1 MRKLIIVLAV
11 MGGVFYWQYFA
22 NSTPFDSYTS
32 LDNGDIVITKS
43 TTELTF
49 DDLGDF
55 SADLRVFGN
64 AGMDM
69 DTEKEL
75 APYPLLAT
83 PMAENAE
90 VFNKFMCEI
99 NSLQNSSLINVIPA
113 TSSLLRKFKSMDGGS
128 GDGRSCFNLVG
139 KALYLK
145 EVNPEAKVMMDMRG
159 RLMRGIKQFNSDPER
174 FIYVTELTDIE
185 CQ

>member
-1 MRKLIIVLAV
+1 MRNIIIVLVV
-11 MGGVFYWQYFA
+11 MGGIFYWQYFA
-22 NSTPFDSYTS
+22 NSTPFDSYTT

-55 SADLRVFGN
+55 STDLRIFGN
-64 AGMDM
+64 ASMDM
-69 DTEKEL
+69 DIETEL

-83 PMAENAE
+83 PMTENAE
-90 VFNKFMCEI
+90 VFTKFMCEI
-99 NSLQNSSLINVIPA
+99 NSLQNASLINVIPA
-113 TSSLLRKFKSMDGGS
+113 TSSLLRKFKSMDS
-128 GDGRSCFNLVG
+128 NDDRSCFNLVG

-145 EVNPEAKVMMDMRG
+145 EVNPEAKGMMVMRS

-174 FIYVTELTDIE
+174 FIYVSELTDIE